1 MSENEKI
8 IKYLTKTE
16 IERTNN
22 ICKNIRRAIL
32 EMVYSAKSG
41 HIGGSLSS
49 VEVLKV
55 IFHHIINLKI
65 NKNTGKRTDKF
76 VLSKGHASPVY
87 YAVLS
92 SKGFIDPSELKTF
105 RSIDSYLEGHPSLK
119 IPGVD
124 VGTGSLG
131 QGLSIANG
139 FAMANKLDK
148 IDDAYVY
155 CLLGDGEL
163 EEGQVWEAIMT
174 AGHYELDNIIAVVDY
189 NCLQIDGK
197 LSEVKSPEPIREKF
211 QTFKWNVIEID
222 GHDVDAVCQAF
233 SAAKYSD
240 KPTCIIAYTVKGKGI
255 SFMENDCKWHGK
267 APSEEEYKNAKKE
280 LK

>member
-1 MSENEKI
+1 MESKEKE
-8 IKYLTKTE
+8 IKYLSKMEIDKTE
-16 IERTNN
+16 KL
-22 ICKNIRRAIL
+22 CKNIRRAIL
-32 EMVYSAKSG
+32 EMVYKAQSG

-49 VEVLKV
+49 VEILTVL
-55 IFHHIINLKI
+55 FHHIIDLRVD
-65 NKNTGKRTDKF
+65 KNTGRKRDRF
-76 VLSKGHASPVY
+76 ILSKGHASPVY

-92 SKGFIDPSELKTF
+92 SKGFIDPTELKTF

-119 IPGVD
+119 VPGVD

-131 QGLSIANG
+131 QGLSISNG
-139 FAMANKLDK
+139 FAMANKIDK
-148 IDDAYVY
+148 VEDGYVY

-163 EEGQVWEAIMT
+163 EEGQVWESVMT
-174 AGHYELDNIIAVVDY
+174 AGHYELDNIIAIVDY
-189 NCLQIDGK
+189 NCLQIDGR

-222 GHDVDAVCQAF
+222 GHDVDAVCQAL

-255 SFMENDCKWHGK
+255 SFMENDGKWHGK
-267 APSEEEYKNAKKE
+267 APNDEEYKNAKKE